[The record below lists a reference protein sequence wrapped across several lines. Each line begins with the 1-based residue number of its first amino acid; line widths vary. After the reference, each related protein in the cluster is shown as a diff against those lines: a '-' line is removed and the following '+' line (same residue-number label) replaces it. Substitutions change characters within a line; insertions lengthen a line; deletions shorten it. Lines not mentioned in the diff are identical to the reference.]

1 MAFDIISVS
10 PTVTA
15 AAHAAG
21 DVMFNLTS
29 IKLPAR
35 KCKLI
40 NVFATVA
47 SGGGE
52 DDTKIGLLFFQK
64 NDTVGLKT
72 DNALN
77 ATADI
82 TSANFVANDFIGAS
96 FLQLS
101 DGTDVDLDVI
111 DNVAIYYGGAF
122 GTSASNARV
131 APFDPVILKG
141 AYDNECFIA
150 GVIHAGTPAFDDTGN
165 VEIHLHVEY

>member
-72 DNALN
+72 DSALN
-77 ATADI
+77 ETADI
-82 TSANFVANDFIGAS
+82 SSANFVANDFIGAS

-101 DGTDVDLDVI
+101 SGTGVDLDVI
-111 DNVAIYYGGAF
+111 DNVALYYGGAF
-122 GTSASNARV
+122 GTSSNNARV
-131 APFDPVILKG
+131 APFDPVKAIGLSPFL
-141 AYDNECFIA
+141 DLLL
-150 GVIHAGTPAFDDTGN
+150 HPAKLAAFASSPAPKDLREPTW
-165 VEIHLHVEY
+165 